1 MADAPRRPP
10 SIASLLASALLVDIV
25 CSFAYYGLLKS
36 FAARLGWPWYAG
48 WVLAIL
54 LPPFAYLAVKRGGAK
69 AALGPYMLFLTP
81 GLLLGL
87 VFPFALL

>member
-1 MADAPRRPP
+1 MADAPQRPP
-10 SIASLLASALLVDIV
+10 SVASLLASAFLLDIA
-25 CSFAYYGLLKS
+25 CSFAYFGLLKGH
-36 FAARLGWPWYAG
+36 AARVGWPWYAG

-54 LPPFAYLAVKRGGAK
+54 VPPFIYLALKRGGAK
-69 AALGPYMLFLTP
+69 AAAGPFMLFLTP